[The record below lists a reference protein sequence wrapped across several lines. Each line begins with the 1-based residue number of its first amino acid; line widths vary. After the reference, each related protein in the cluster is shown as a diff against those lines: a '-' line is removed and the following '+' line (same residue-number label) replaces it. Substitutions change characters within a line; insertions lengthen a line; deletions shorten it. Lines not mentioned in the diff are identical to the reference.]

1 MLGTMPSERVQR
13 RIDNL
18 LDQAETAVE
27 STEWDRV
34 RELSDAVLRVDPDN
48 EDAKSFLQIAGD
60 DHPSSAGEGN
70 PMASVPSVGP
80 SEVPTSF
87 ANGRYE
93 VKSLLGEGGKKKV
106 YLAHDTT
113 LDRDVAFGLIKAEGL
128 DLEGRQRINREA
140 QAMARLGDHHNLMP
154 IFDLGEESGRPY
166 MVQPLMV
173 GGDVEALIAD
183 AEDGRPSLEDALR
196 ISSEICSGLEFA
208 HSKGIIHRDLKPGN
222 VWLTDDGTIRIGD
235 FGLALSI
242 DRSRLTQEKMMVG
255 TVSYMPPEQATGGEV
270 TVQADL
276 YSLGA
281 MLYEMVTGRPPFL
294 GDDDIAIIG
303 QHVNTP
309 PVAPSWHNQSLPQT
323 LDSLI
328 MRLLAKDPAE
338 RPSSAADVLQALE
351 AIDLSDAA
359 VAHEEGQG
367 SLDSMSGGV
376 FVGRPREM
384 DTLKATF
391 EETLG
396 GHGKMVAL
404 VGEPGIGKT
413 RIAQEL
419 ATYASMRGGQVL
431 WGRCYEGEVRRRT
444 IRGFRRYV
452 VTSPIEMLRRFGAR
466 WAVPHR

>member
-140 QAMARLGDHHNLMP
+140 QAMARLGDHPNLMP
-154 IFDLGEESGRPY
+154 IFDLGEENGQPY

-173 GGDVEALIAD
+173 GGDVEALISGAD
-183 AEDGRPSLEDALR
+183 EGKLSLEDALR
-196 ISSEICSGLEFA
+196 ISIEICRGL
-208 HSKGIIHRDLKPGN
+208 
-222 VWLTDDGTIRIGD
+222 
-235 FGLALSI
+235 
-242 DRSRLTQEKMMVG
+242 
-255 TVSYMPPEQATGGEV
+255 
-270 TVQADL
+270 
-276 YSLGA
+276 
-281 MLYEMVTGRPPFL
+281 
-294 GDDDIAIIG
+294 
-303 QHVNTP
+303 
-309 PVAPSWHNQSLPQT
+309 
-323 LDSLI
+323 
-328 MRLLAKDPAE
+328 
-338 RPSSAADVLQALE
+338 
-351 AIDLSDAA
+351 
-359 VAHEEGQG
+359 
-367 SLDSMSGGV
+367 
-376 FVGRPREM
+376 
-384 DTLKATF
+384 
-391 EETLG
+391 
-396 GHGKMVAL
+396 
-404 VGEPGIGKT
+404 
-413 RIAQEL
+413 
-419 ATYASMRGGQVL
+419 
-431 WGRCYEGEVRRRT
+431 
-444 IRGFRRYV
+444 
-452 VTSPIEMLRRFGAR
+452 
-466 WAVPHR
+466 